1 MADTLKMK
9 EKLLSLTPEISV
21 ERARYITRS
30 HRETEGEPAPVRRAK
45 AFAEVLSNI
54 AVNIWPGELI
64 VGSTTGKELGG
75 GLYPECSLRIL
86 QELEGVSTRETNPFT
101 IAPEDLREIT
111 EDIIPYWQGRTVEDR
126 VRSKWSDELNRRVN
140 AIGGGMIFTEV
151 VGMGH
156 ILLNHA
162 LIVREGLDGVTGRIE
177 ERLAAV
183 PAEDGETRAFLQ
195 AAAAACRAAVA
206 FAQRYAEEAER
217 QAAVESDASRRAELA
232 EIARICRKVPAR
244 PAETFWE
251 GLQSI
256 FFIHTC
262 AQLEDYDMSVSFG
275 GIDRYLYPLYAADL
289 EAGRLTREEART
301 LLECFFLKINANA
314 SCLDFAGDM
323 AFGGVKTSTNLIVGG
338 TGEGGEDITNDLSF
352 LAVEARERVCMTEP
366 NFGVRISA
374 KTDPEFLRR
383 VSLST
388 VEDRGHLQF
397 FGDDVIVPALAAQG
411 VPPEEAAG
419 YSVIGCVELGTPG
432 ASATSANASLLDL
445 SLCLELA
452 LNRGRKMAGGFLS
465 QFEAGEQLGP
475 ETPDPLE
482 MTFVEELVD
491 AFRAQVEA
499 LAEKMAEGL
508 NALAEA
514 QAEERPLPFISS
526 FTLDCVEA
534 GEDITRGGARY
545 NSIAIQGVGMATVG
559 DSLAAIDRMVFRE
572 KKVGMGELIAA
583 MQADFADAEPL
594 RQMLLSRCPKFGND
608 DDEVDSL
615 CARVMDIFC
624 DAVLAQQCA
633 RGGHFMPGALS
644 TNGHVAFGLG
654 EPALPSGRRMGEPLS
669 PGLSPCQGMN
679 TLGPTAALKSAAKI
693 GQGRIANG
701 ISLNLE
707 FSPGFFRGEEAAGD
721 FADLLRTYFGLGGTH
736 WQCNIVGRETLVEA
750 MEKPQLHQDLLV
762 RPAGYSTRFVNLN
775 PMVQS
780 EMIARTEYTR

>member
-1 MADTLKMK
+1 MTDTLKMK

-30 HRETEGEPAPVRRAK
+30 YRETEGDPAPARRAR
-45 AFAEVLSNI
+45 ALAEVLANI
-54 AVNIWPGELI
+54 TVNIWPDELI

-86 QELEGVSTRETNPFT
+86 HELGGISARDTNPFAIT
-101 IAPEDLREIT
+101 PEDLKEIT
-111 EDIIPYWQGRTVEDR
+111 EDIMPYWQGKTVEDSA
-126 VRSKWSDELNRRVN
+126 RSKWSEELNLRVN

-156 ILLNHA
+156 ILLNHTLVVA
-162 LIVREGLDGVTGRIE
+162 EGLDGVMGRIE
-177 ERLAAV
+177 ERLAALS
-183 PAEDGETRAFLQ
+183 PQDGEARVFLES
-195 AAAAACRAAVA
+195 AATACRAAIA

-217 QAAVESDASRRAELA
+217 QAALETDAGRKAELA

-262 AQLEDYDMSVSFG
+262 AQLEDYDMSISFG

-338 TGEGGEDITNDLSF
+338 TGEDGEDITNDLSF

-397 FGDDVIVPALAAQG
+397 FGDGAIIPALVAQG
-411 VPPEEAAG
+411 VPSEEAAG
-419 YSVIGCVELGTPG
+419 FSVIGCVELGMPG

-452 LNRGRKMAGGFLS
+452 LNRGRKMAGCFLS

-475 ETPDPLE
+475 ETIDPLE
-482 MTFVEELVD
+482 MNSIEVLLE
-491 AFRAQVEA
+491 AFRVQVEA

-534 GEDITRGGARY
+534 GKDITRGGARY

-559 DSLAAIDRMVFRE
+559 DSLAAIDRIVFRE

-615 CARVMDIFC
+615 CARVMHIFRE
-624 DAVLAQQCA
+624 AVLAQHCA
-633 RGGHFMPGALS
+633 HGGHFMPGALS

-654 EPALPSGRRMGEPLS
+654 EPAFPSGRRMGEPLS

-693 GQGRIANG
+693 DQGRIANG

-707 FSPGFFRGEEAAGD
+707 FSPEFFRGGEAEDD
-721 FADLLRTYFGLGGTH
+721 FTDLLRTYFGLGGTH
-736 WQCNIVGRETLVEA
+736 WQCNIVGREILVEA

-780 EMIARTEYTR
+780 EMIAREYTR